1 MVGIFTSNIIVI
13 PLKKISAQTVNRQ
26 GNNAVI
32 LSIQFYYVNSA
43 VTEFLSQQPC
53 NILWYMF
60 TRVLS
65 NVTVG
70 RLVRW
75 SRVAG
80 SIPCRKVLKLYFSQL
95 HAPGLVWKSR
105 CHSTYMLPYRI
116 FHLIYP
122 SVNAK
127 SLLLQKDYKR
137 VLDALAISDRKL
149 LVANVLFTR
158 FA

>member
-1 MVGIFTSNIIVI
+1 MLQRQWTWLLCHLSNR
-13 PLKKISAQTVNRQ
+13 QTVTICWNHEIFSSCHCLWGWFRNIETWVNNTVIYQSSSITLTVLLQ
-26 GNNAVI
+26 GFRANNLVI
-32 LSIQFYYVNSA
+32 S
-43 VTEFLSQQPC
+43 C
-53 NILWYMF
+53 DMF
-60 TRVLS
+60 TRVRS

-127 SLLLQKDYKR
+127 CLLLLKD
-137 VLDALAISDRKL
+137 
-149 LVANVLFTR
+149 
-158 FA
+158 